1 MGTKSEHTRLPR
13 HKIWLYYTILF
24 LFIGFVVF
32 VQFALC
38 KKTLIHSSDGY
49 LQYYPI
55 LVKLKNFFLSTGDFT
70 LWSWDTGLGADFI
83 GNYALVLCDP
93 FTYITLLFSNAYLDI
108 GYSIMI
114 VLKLYVA
121 GLTMLGF
128 LRYHKKSNWTCLLS
142 SIGYAFCAWA
152 LISLQQEFFLN
163 PLILFPL
170 LIWGVDRVDDRK
182 SPIVLILSIMA
193 SVVTSLYF
201 SYMSAIFIALYI
213 VTKYFL
219 LEGKKTFRTFVIRI
233 MMYFIYAL
241 IGGVLLSG
249 PILLP
254 VLHTLLQASTG
265 SGVDSQILPTL
276 RQLLRFLPAFA
287 GTLDITYNY
296 SIPGMNML
304 FVLMIPAMA
313 LLLRK
318 KKPSIYLFF
327 ISTIFAI
334 FPLAQSVIN
343 GFSYPSSRCCYTLA
357 FFFVYA
363 VSDCIESDILHSPK
377 YKKSVS
383 IWIGILF
390 ASSVA
395 ASSIKAITATEL
407 IIILINLCF
416 CFFLFPLLTADCT
429 ITQNSINQKKIFFI
443 TLINI
448 TILPL
453 ITYWPTLG
461 NKIEVEMQHGSCYNA
476 YETTALKA
484 ASSIQDN
491 DFYRIDMVDSKGN
504 NGIAIREAHTPAN
517 ANIYWQTPSISEYL
531 STIDKNWIKFN
542 QQVGNSAGT
551 FRRICVYSNDNRS
564 RLDFLQGVR
573 YFLADDSNSGKS
585 QSEYAGYSFQK
596 KNEKDGIK
604 ILESGI
610 KTGLGYVLSHTMTE
624 SDFLE
629 YSELEREQVLMQCAV
644 INDEDMSS
652 LPSYK
657 TSEVK
662 TNLEKI
668 PMRICNENGL
678 VITDHSVL
686 IKKAGTTLK
695 MKPNQ
700 NIKNSEVYLIFNNF
714 HKDLLYP
721 DQIWQMQQENNLS
734 KLQFFCNNLSNHP
747 YENFSITVSNTTNQ
761 VTKRILNA
769 AGENQGIRSNENY
782 MVNLGYFDSFNSEIL
797 CNFGTI
803 GNYTFDSIDVVAV
816 PVESYQQQAQT
827 LSRNRLEI
835 TSNEGDHLKG
845 TVNAEK
851 DGILYMSILY
861 TPGWNVYIDGT
872 PADTFRVNTAFTGVQ
887 LTAGRHDVELVYHP
901 AGYPYSLLL
910 FAAGLAL
917 TAGCAVYF
925 RKKGQGGKK

>member
-1 MGTKSEHTRLPR
+1 
-13 HKIWLYYTILF
+13 
-24 LFIGFVVF
+24 
-32 VQFALC
+32 
-38 KKTLIHSSDGY
+38 
-49 LQYYPI
+49 
-55 LVKLKNFFLSTGDFT
+55 
-70 LWSWDTGLGADFI
+70 
-83 GNYALVLCDP
+83 
-93 FTYITLLFSNAYLDI
+93 
-108 GYSIMI
+108 
-114 VLKLYVA
+114 
-121 GLTMLGF
+121 
-128 LRYHKKSNWTCLLS
+128 
-142 SIGYAFCAWA
+142 
-152 LISLQQEFFLN
+152 
-163 PLILFPL
+163 
-170 LIWGVDRVDDRK
+170 
-182 SPIVLILSIMA
+182 
-193 SVVTSLYF
+193 
-201 SYMSAIFIALYI
+201 
-213 VTKYFL
+213 
-219 LEGKKTFRTFVIRI
+219 
-233 MMYFIYAL
+233 
-241 IGGVLLSG
+241 
-249 PILLP
+249 
-254 VLHTLLQASTG
+254 
-265 SGVDSQILPTL
+265 
-276 RQLLRFLPAFA
+276 
-287 GTLDITYNY
+287 
-296 SIPGMNML
+296 
-304 FVLMIPAMA
+304 
-313 LLLRK
+313 
-318 KKPSIYLFF
+318 
-327 ISTIFAI
+327 
-334 FPLAQSVIN
+334 
-343 GFSYPSSRCCYTLA
+343 
-357 FFFVYA
+357 
-363 VSDCIESDILHSPK
+363 
-377 YKKSVS
+377 
-383 IWIGILF
+383 
-390 ASSVA
+390 
-395 ASSIKAITATEL
+395 
-407 IIILINLCF
+407 
-416 CFFLFPLLTADCT
+416 
-429 ITQNSINQKKIFFI
+429 
-443 TLINI
+443 
-448 TILPL
+448 
-453 ITYWPTLG
+453 
-461 NKIEVEMQHGSCYNA
+461 MQHGSCYNA

-604 ILESGI
+604 ILGSGI